1 MKSLFQQ
8 ALDKRQNDE
17 TAEKIHRYLES
28 LFEFDKDVTTFTV
41 IAETNFDNRKEHLP
55 SETKKII
62 YDSVIYHIHIQ
73 SKKVGRMIGTK
84 GWILKIL
91 REVISLKFKVK
102 TNFHLENV

>member
-8 ALDKRQNDE
+8 ALDKQQRDE
-17 TAEKIHRYLES
+17 TAEKMHKYLES

-41 IAETNFDNRKEHLP
+41 IAEANFDNVSQL
-55 SETKKII
+55 TKKTLN
-62 YDSVIYHIHIQ
+62 DSVIYHIHIR

-91 REVISLKFKVK
+91 REVLSLKFKVK